1 MNHSKPL
8 VKLYGIDG
16 WLQWDTCDLE
26 GLPPEREP
34 GSIHDMGKIP
44 KGQRENLPKMF
55 IAKLISKDGS
65 VVTGSGGQYFIQHIH
80 TVKPS

>member
-1 MNHSKPL
+1 MNHSKPF

-16 WLQWDTCDLE
+16 WLQWDICDLE

-44 KGQRENLPKMF
+44 KGQWENLPKMF
-55 IAKLISKDGS
+55 TAKYISNNKS
-65 VVTGSGGQYFIQHIH
+65 VSKQFFIQNIYII
-80 TVKPS
+80 KPS

>member
-1 MNHSKPL
+1 LNFILIQLHTMNHSKPL

-55 IAKLISKDGS
+55 TA
-65 VVTGSGGQYFIQHIH
+65 TTGGQFFIKNIH
-80 TVKPS
+80 TIKPS

>member
-1 MNHSKPL
+1 MDFILIQLHTMNHSKPL

-44 KGQRENLPKMF
+44 KGQRENLPELF
-55 IAKLISKDGS
+55 TA
-65 VVTGSGGQYFIQHIH
+65 TTGGQYFIQNIH

>member
-1 MNHSKPL
+1 MNFILLQLHTMNHSKPL

-44 KGQRENLPKMF
+44 KGQRENLPKLF
-55 IAKLISKDGS
+55 IAT
-65 VVTGSGGQYFIQHIH
+65 TGKQFFIQHIH
-80 TVKPS
+80 TIKPS